1 MSRRGL
7 GRILLNGRFTCSGG
21 SIDHASYEDA
31 IPQKSANYWASTEN
45 SRNNAWNVNSNDG
58 NTNGNNKY
66 NSLTVRAAVAY
77 GGFREAIKAVCEAYL
92 DCKRGKM
99 SSTHTIAYMEIAT
112 EDLPKLAYEIYMAI
126 YLPTISICFL
136 VKYPKLREVFRSGF
150 S

>member
-1 MSRRGL
+1 MSRREL

-21 SIDHASYEDA
+21 STDHASYEDA

-66 NSLTVRAAVAY
+66 NSLTVR
-77 GGFREAIKAVCEAYL
+77 GGSGI
-92 DCKRGKM
+92 RGIQR
-99 SSTHTIAYMEIAT
+99 SYQGS
-112 EDLPKLAYEIYMAI
+112 
-126 YLPTISICFL
+126 
-136 VKYPKLREVFRSGF
+136 LRSL